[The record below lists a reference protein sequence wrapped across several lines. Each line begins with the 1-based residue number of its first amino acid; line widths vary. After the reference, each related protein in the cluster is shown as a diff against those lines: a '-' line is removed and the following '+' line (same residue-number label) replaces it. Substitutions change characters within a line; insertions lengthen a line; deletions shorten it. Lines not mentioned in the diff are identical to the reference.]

1 MSLVAQLVLLG
12 VSNGDVQGSK
22 VPFPFV
28 TIKNLLGELVVF
40 VFWQLNSYVYNVEG
54 FVIVM
59 MKYLPDSQYVYLGMR

>member
-40 VFWQLNSYVYNVEG
+40 VFW
-54 FVIVM
+54 
-59 MKYLPDSQYVYLGMR
+59 

>member
-1 MSLVAQLVLLG
+1 MSLVAQLALPN

-22 VPFPFV
+22 GVGG
-28 TIKNLLGELVVF
+28 LLRELVVF

-59 MKYLPDSQYVYLGMR
+59 MKYLPDSQYVYLGMH